1 MVASGLPLKLRDLA
15 VNGYDLME
23 IGYQA
28 DAKLGQALQVL
39 WEMVLTNLVENNQAR
54 LLAAARELLP
64 TL

>member
-1 MVASGLPLKLRDLA
+1 LKTRDLA

-28 DAKLGQALQVL
+28 DAKLGQALQIL
-39 WEMVLTNLVENNQAR
+39 LEMVLNKRVENSKER